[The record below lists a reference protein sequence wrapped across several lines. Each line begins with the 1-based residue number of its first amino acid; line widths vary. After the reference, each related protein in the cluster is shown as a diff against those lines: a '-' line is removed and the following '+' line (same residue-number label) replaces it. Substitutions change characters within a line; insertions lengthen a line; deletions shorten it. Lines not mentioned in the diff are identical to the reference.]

1 MSVERCNLPI
11 GARVPMLLMGTTL
24 GVSWACENLIRVSC
38 RIATRRSLEE
48 YDSQVVYIYALVTDE
63 KEHLC

>member
-1 MSVERCNLPI
+1 
-11 GARVPMLLMGTTL
+11 MLLMGIIL
-24 GVSWACENLIRVSC
+24 GASWACENLIRVSC

-48 YDSQVVYIYALVTDE
+48 YDSQVVYIYALVTDV